1 MPTIPNYGG
10 PQVMPTNNP
19 VTMQYRD
26 FRGQVI
32 DPKLDFKPLNKLA
45 LKFRDDQDDAIAQG
59 AQNDMEKYITD
70 LRDGAINPQT
80 GEREGGWASLKGMN
94 AVVPDGEGRG
104 LSDRTREALSKK
116 ASDLASNMN
125 PLAARKFMEKY
136 AKGRI
141 EDVYRETSN
150 YVLNE
155 DLNGRKQTFEEGV
168 KLAINNIS
176 QSWANPAQ
184 QSIGF
189 EMMKDSI
196 HKQAQVMGVSPEVEE
211 MMHKTATSQAHA
223 QAIAGILEIAERNPN
238 FSRDALNYLNEHQG
252 DMLANDLLKCRE
264 LVNAANTKLDTLNIV
279 DQGVQ
284 DLTKKQLYFG
294 KNIGLSPDQASRS
307 GLSTF
312 ELGILEQESGGRQ
325 FTNDAYATTL
335 TDYHGG
341 KLTIDQVRERSLT
354 GKYADG
360 TMPRP
365 ELRAYGASQISVA
378 AAKDVVT
385 KEWKQA
391 WTEETE
397 ARMLAD
403 RDFNIRLGAT
413 YYSMLLKQFGGEKEK
428 AIVAYNQGAG
438 NVMQAVRK
446 AETKEA
452 REQGKTWLDFISDN
466 AKKYLTGVLEKE
478 RKRTFGAKYDSSGKK
493 LSIFDPSYNKQYPQY
508 ATMEESR
515 KYVTDHFPLAAH
527 NPEMREQ
534 TAQMLYNR
542 IQQQKNDAAQ
552 EQQNGINDIKNTLIK
567 SGFDVNAI
575 TLEQKRRVTP
585 DAWQQL
591 SEWAQKK
598 RIGDRTGD
606 LVLYGKYYKNE
617 NLLAQLTPEELD
629 NLLDAIPED
638 KREAMV
644 VKWSALNEKAQMS
657 ENQKALQKRA
667 AQNGQFD
674 KSFIVKKDS
683 ALDAI
688 KLAVSPSEW
697 KKISDDSKPWVI
709 ADFQA
714 AAAEHFQILGKVPT
728 ELEVKDFAR
737 NYFGQ
742 VFDKASLNRANIT
755 VSDLKNRSFAD
766 ARHVLTAIA
775 KGINES
781 NGVYREPTDDEVLSA
796 FRQLDGLMFP
806 KIDGVENAVLSTDR
820 VNYVTKRFKEAN
832 GREPNKTE
840 LIKWYV
846 RTILDGEEVPGEKTD
861 FFSESSAVW
870 QALDTPSEE
879 HGF

>member
-1 MPTIPNYGG
+1 MPTIPGYGG
-10 PQVMPTNNP
+10 PQIMPANKP
-19 VTMQYRD
+19 VTMQFRD

-32 DPKLDFKPLNKLA
+32 DPKLDFRPLNKLA
-45 LKFRDDQDDAIAQG
+45 LKFRDDQDDAIAQS

-70 LRDGAINPQT
+70 LRDGVINPQT
-80 GEREGGWASLKGMN
+80 GEKEGGWASLKGMN

-125 PLAARKFMEKY
+125 PLAARKFMDKY
-136 AKGRI
+136 AKRRI
-141 EDVYRETSN
+141 EDVYRETSS

-155 DLNGRKQTFEEGV
+155 DLEGRKLTFEEGT

-189 EMMKDSI
+189 EMLRDSI

-211 MMHKTATSQAHA
+211 MMLKTATSQAHS

-238 FSRDALNYLNEHQG
+238 LSRDALNYLNEHQD

-264 LVNAANTKLDTLNIV
+264 LVNAANTKLNTLNIV
-279 DQGVQ
+279 DQGVK

-294 KNIGLSPDQASRS
+294 KGAGLSPDQAMRS
-307 GLSTF
+307 GISTF
-312 ELGILEQESGGRQ
+312 HSGILQQESGGRQ
-325 FTNDAYATTL
+325 FTNDMYATTL
-335 TDYHGG
+335 TDYNSG
-341 KLTIDQVRERSLT
+341 KLTLDQLRERALV
-354 GKYADG
+354 GKYPDG

-385 KEWKQA
+385 KEWGQK

-403 RDFNIRLGAT
+403 RDFNIRLGAG
-413 YYSMLLKQFGGEKEK
+413 YYNMLLKQFGGEKEK
-428 AIVAYNQGAG
+428 AVVAYNQGAG
-438 NVMQAVRK
+438 TVMQAVRK
-446 AETKEA
+446 AQTKEA

-466 AKKYLTGVLEKE
+466 GKKYLSGVLANEK
-478 RKRTFGAKYDSSGKK
+478 KRNFGEKLDSTGKK
-493 LSIFDPSYNKQYPQY
+493 ISIFDPSYNKQYQQY

-515 KYVTDHFPLAAH
+515 KYVTDHYPLATL
-527 NPEMREQ
+527 NPELREQ
-534 TAQMLYNR
+534 TAQMIYNR
-542 IQQQKNDAAQ
+542 IQQQKSDESQ

-575 TLEQKRRVTP
+575 TIEQRRRVTP

-598 RIGDRTGD
+598 KIGDRTGD
-606 LVLYGKYYKNE
+606 LTLYAKYYTNE
-617 NLLAQLTPEELD
+617 NLLAQLTPGELD

-638 KREAMV
+638 KKEAMV

-657 ENQKALQKRA
+657 ENQKALWKRA
-667 AQNGQFD
+667 AQRGEFD

-709 ADFQA
+709 ADFQKA
-714 AAAEHFQILGKVPT
+714 TAEHFQTLGKAPT

-737 NYFGQ
+737 YYFGQ
-742 VFDKASLNRANIT
+742 VFDKSSINRANIT
-755 VSDLKNRSFAD
+755 VSDLRNRSFAD
-766 ARHVLTAIA
+766 ARHVLSAIA

-781 NGVYREPTDDEVLSA
+781 NGVYREPTDNEVLSA
-796 FRQLDGLMFP
+796 LRQLDGLMFP
-806 KIDGVENAVLSTDR
+806 RIDGLENAVLSTDR
-820 VNYVTKRFKEAN
+820 LNYVTKKFKQAN

-840 LIKWYV
+840 LAKWYV

-861 FFSESSAVW
+861 FFSESGAVW
-870 QALDTPSEE
+870 RTFDTPSEE